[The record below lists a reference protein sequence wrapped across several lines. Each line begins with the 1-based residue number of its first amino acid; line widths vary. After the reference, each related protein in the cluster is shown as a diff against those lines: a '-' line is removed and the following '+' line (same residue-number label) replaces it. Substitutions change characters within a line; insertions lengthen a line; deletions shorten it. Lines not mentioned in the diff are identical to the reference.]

1 MTTKAVELAKAKVKL
16 TPRRASCAAQDCHAC
31 EIRDLTFCA
40 GLDESEIATLSG
52 IALRMHFTKRRV
64 IFHEGDAAE
73 MVYNV
78 TAGAVRLCKLTPD
91 GRRQITGFLLPGDF
105 LGLGGRQGY
114 AYGADSITNVELC
127 RFRRDKLEKLFE
139 NHRQLE
145 RRLFKIANDELAIA
159 QDQMLLLGRK
169 TAKERLATFL
179 INLSERE
186 ELRGGQGGVVY
197 LPMVQEDIADYLGL
211 TIETVSR
218 TMSQL
223 KRDRLIHQ
231 TTSHEF
237 ELPRIEEL
245 RHLAEQT

>member
-1 MTTKAVELAKAKVKL
+1 MSAMQQAEAYFNAWNEHD
-16 TPRRASCAAQDCHAC
+16 AAA
-31 EIRDLTFCA
+31 IA
-40 GLDESEIATLSG
+40 GLFA
-52 IALRMHFTKRRV
+52 
-64 IFHEGDAAE
+64 EGGSYSDP
-73 MVYNV
+73 NV
-78 TAGAVRLCKLTPD
+78 PD
-91 GRRQITGFLLPGDF
+91 GVAG
-105 LGLGGRQGY
+105 
-114 AYGADSITNVELC
+114 
-127 RFRRDKLEKLFE
+127 EKLFE